1 MKLTKAI
8 LCGTRYGAVYLPILA
23 GLPEFDFKGIF
34 SRGSGHSLQLAQRL
48 AVPSYTAIDSLPND
62 IDLAVIAIGGSNG
75 VELAEHFLMHQSN
88 VLIEHPVSPESYLQL
103 SSLAREYSQKLFVNS
118 HFRYTTAITKYIE
131 LIKGEPST
139 PNSVV
144 VSTSSRT
151 LFSILDVVFD
161 CFGLPQAVQPLS
173 QTAEG
178 YQQWLIQTEQCPV
191 LLNYQSWQG
200 DDDTGADVCM
210 GHSIQAF
217 YAQKSLQLANSW
229 GPVIEQKQPSQEMN
243 GSLVQVHNELTD
255 TQAIYGCRRMAN
267 LNLLRQLIAVIEG
280 QQATPY
286 EQTVQH
292 LEQVTSMWQ
301 NIKSADLVS

>member
-1 MKLTKAI
+1 MKQIKTI
-8 LCGTRYGAVYLPILA
+8 LCGTGYGAVYLPLLA
-23 GLPEFDFKGIF
+23 GLPEFEFKGIF
-34 SRGSGHSLQLAQRL
+34 SRGSERSQQFAQRL
-48 AVPSYTAIDSLPND
+48 AVPSYTTIDSLPRD
-62 IDLAVIAIGGSNG
+62 VELAIIAIDGERG

-88 VLIEHPVSPESYLQL
+88 VLIEHPVSPESYLHL
-103 SSLAREYSQKLFVNS
+103 SSLAREYSQILFVNS
-118 HFRYTTAITKYIE
+118 HFRYTTAIAKYIE
-131 LIKGEPST
+131 LIKGESSA

-144 VSTSSRT
+144 VSASSRT
-151 LFSILDVVFD
+151 LFSTLDVVFD

-173 QTAEG
+173 QTTEG

-200 DDDTGADVCM
+200 DDDTGDDVCM
-210 GHSIQAF
+210 GHGIQAF

-229 GPVIEQKQPSQEMN
+229 GPVIEQNQPSQNMN
-243 GSLVQVHNELTD
+243 GPLVQVHNELTD

-280 QQATPY
+280 QQPMPY
-286 EQTVQH
+286 EQTAQH